1 MNINPDLSDTW
12 LNPTHKE
19 ESTDS
24 CGFWENGLKLPFA
37 NNGAFPPKT
46 RRPPRRPTD
55 LKITDPNLESMLD
68 EKLTKKPNL
77 PHTVFPQLKKAIDFE
92 NTTISKVE
100 NLFKKSLTESLLS
113 ETYLDLAL
121 KLFPYLFSEIESLA
135 GSIKDRETPTF
146 DLLEALLSLA
156 GQNSSRMTKLNI
168 SGLVGAKV
176 EMRDKILLE
185 YDLPDKTKNTL
196 RGSGFITNNAFGE
209 IPESLKLCLTSING
223 KEHMA
228 KAKSSTPASSKY
240 NNRGG
245 YRGGYRGGHYS
256 NPSSNQFHHPGIGAR
271 ARYLANQTPKNQ
283 KNPSQNSN
291 RGAHNSSD
299 KGQGFRGRGRG
310 PRRNTGQ
317 K

>member
-1 MNINPDLSDTW
+1 MT
-12 LNPTHKE
+12 PTHKE

-24 CGFWENGLKLPFA
+24 YGFWESKTKLPFA
-37 NNGAFPPKT
+37 NNGAFPPNTLK
-46 RRPPRRPTD
+46 PPKRPTD
-55 LKITDPNLESMLD
+55 IKIIDPNLKRMLD
-68 EKLTKKPNL
+68 IKLTEKPNL
-77 PHTVFPQLKKAIDFE
+77 PHMVFPQPKKAINFKD
-92 NTTISKVE
+92 TTISKVE
-100 NLFKKSLTESLLS
+100 NLFKRCLTESFLS

-121 KLFPYLFSEIESLA
+121 KLFPYLFSEIESHA
-135 GSIKDRETPTF
+135 GSLKDKETPTF

-168 SGLVGAKV
+168 SGLVGSKV

-185 YDLPDKTKNTL
+185 FDLPDKTKNTL
-196 RGSGFITNNAFGE
+196 RGSGFVTDNAFGD
-209 IPESLKLCLTSING
+209 IPESLKLCLNSING

-228 KAKSSTPASSKY
+228 KAKFTTPASSRN

-245 YRGGYRGGHYS
+245 YRGGYRGAHNS
-256 NPSSNQFHHPGIGAR
+256 NPSSNQFYHPGMGAR
-271 ARYLANQTPKNQ
+271 ARYLANQALKNQ

-291 RGAHNSSD
+291 RGAHNGSD

-310 PRRNTGQ
+310 ARRNNGQ

>member
-1 MNINPDLSDTW
+1 MGHTGSLKD
-12 LNPTHKE
+12 KE
-19 ESTDS
+19 
-24 CGFWENGLKLPFA
+24 L
-37 NNGAFPPKT
+37 
-46 RRPPRRPTD
+46 
-55 LKITDPNLESMLD
+55 
-68 EKLTKKPNL
+68 
-77 PHTVFPQLKKAIDFE
+77 
-92 NTTISKVE
+92 
-100 NLFKKSLTESLLS
+100 
-113 ETYLDLAL
+113 
-121 KLFPYLFSEIESLA
+121 
-135 GSIKDRETPTF
+135 PTF

-196 RGSGFITNNAFGE
+196 RGSGFITNNAFGD
-209 IPESLKLCLTSING
+209 IPESLKLCLNSING

-228 KAKSSTPASSKY
+228 KAKFTTPASSRY

-245 YRGGYRGGHYS
+245 YRGGYRGGHNP
-256 NPSSNQFHHPGIGAR
+256 NPSSYQFHHPGTGAR
-271 ARYLANQTPKNQ
+271 ARYLANQNPKNQ

-299 KGQGFRGRGRG
+299 KGQGFRGGRGRG
-310 PRRNTGQ
+310 SRRNSGQ

>member
-24 CGFWENGLKLPFA
+24 CGFWESSLKLPFA

-46 RRPPRRPTD
+46 LRPPRRPTD

-77 PHTVFPQLKKAIDFE
+77 PHTVFPQPKKAIDFE

-100 NLFKKSLTESLLS
+100 NLFKRSLTESLLS

-168 SGLVGAKV
+168 AGLVASKAD
-176 EMRDKILLE
+176 MRDKILTE
-185 YDLPDKTKNTL
+185 FYQPDKNILK
-196 RGSGFITNNAFGE
+196 GSGFVTDAFGPLTE
-209 IPESLKLCLTSING
+209 PLKLCLNSING
-223 KEHMA
+223 KEHMC
-228 KAKSSTPASSKY
+228 
-240 NNRGG
+240 
-245 YRGGYRGGHYS
+245 
-256 NPSSNQFHHPGIGAR
+256 
-271 ARYLANQTPKNQ
+271 
-283 KNPSQNSN
+283 
-291 RGAHNSSD
+291 
-299 KGQGFRGRGRG
+299 
-310 PRRNTGQ
+310 
-317 K
+317 